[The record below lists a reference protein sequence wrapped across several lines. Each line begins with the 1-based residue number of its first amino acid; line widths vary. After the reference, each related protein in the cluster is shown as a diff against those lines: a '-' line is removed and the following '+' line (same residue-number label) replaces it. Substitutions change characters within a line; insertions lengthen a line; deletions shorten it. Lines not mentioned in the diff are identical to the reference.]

1 LPSAATGILGSHG
14 SRLGTSK
21 EVLLHFLIPTQL
33 PESLVVTP
41 LYGAVLERLIE
52 TRENV
57 IIIGPGGIGKSTLLR
72 YLEKEL
78 SERGHVVL
86 IFDLYAGTSADDIVA
101 SIARTLAEQAA
112 LDGAVSDDLF
122 EDERSLRTHRL
133 DAPRVLRRLLDLAK
147 ARLGE
152 RQLFLF
158 FDGLD
163 ESAPAE
169 SRAIKQL
176 IDDIL
181 WRGSLARV
189 VMSSRAGAIVDEIA
203 RSHKRFVAI
212 RMEPL
217 RPDEASEFVL
227 RRFGNRSS
235 GIARDVVDQIVEISE
250 GVPLALQLLSA
261 QFETTGSVSIPAVHT
276 LALGQI
282 AAASGRCDRTSR
294 ARKTSL

>member
-1 LPSAATGILGSHG
+1 M
-14 SRLGTSK
+14 
-21 EVLLHFLIPTQL
+21 
-33 PESLVVTP
+33 TP
-41 LYGAVLERLIE
+41 LYGAVLKRLLE

-57 IIIGPGGIGKSTLLR
+57 IIIGPGGVGKSTLLR
-72 YLEKEL
+72 YLGKEL
-78 SERGHVVL
+78 RERGHVVL
-86 IFDLYAGTSADDIVA
+86 IFDLYEGTSADDIVA
-101 SIARTLAEQAA
+101 FTARALAEQAA
-112 LDGAVSDDLF
+112 LDGEVSDDLF

-147 ARLGE
+147 DRLGE
-152 RQLFLF
+152 RQFFLF

-176 IDDIL
+176 IEEIL
-181 WRGSLARV
+181 WRGSFARV
-189 VMSSRAGAIVDEIA
+189 VMSSRAGAIVEEIG
-203 RSHKRFVAI
+203 RSHQRFVAI

-217 RPDEASEFVL
+217 QPDEATEFVL

-250 GVPLALQLLSA
+250 GFRLRWSSCQHNSRRPVRYRFPQSIRLRSAKSPLRS
-261 QFETTGSVSIPAVHT
+261 E
-276 LALGQI
+276 
-282 AAASGRCDRTSR
+282 RCDRSSR